1 MFAHNFAGAQ
11 SNPPKRKSRFGA
23 QLPLA
28 AVPPPPPPPPPL
40 PPPPPV
46 HPATQSSVWPDSLVN
61 YVQRALSSAHTP
73 SDRQF
78 VEEHLKRRI
87 EDAMRRNLLEVT
99 NWAAEPLPLS
109 VSLFIPIPSDVRP
122 QAQPFQ
128 SYTDL
133 TSLDRPP
140 PRPTPNYGR
149 PKRRAKRARLQVT
162 KALGDYANAVEID
175 YANLRIVGTST
186 SLEKPYLRLTQ
197 PPDPSTVRPQPVLE
211 NSLEMLLSKWKDSTD
226 YVHTCEQFKSI
237 RQDMTVQHIRNLFTV
252 QVYESHARI
261 ALEVGD
267 LSEYN
272 QCQTRLMDLYQES
285 ESFRAN
291 YLEFLSYQILYNLVI
306 NNIPALNKMLGKLNN
321 DARNHPLISY
331 ALNIRRAVALVNY
344 AKFFK
349 LLSGTSHRASLLVLK
364 LVPPMRLK
372 ALSVLCRAYRPQKV
386 DILFLVSTLGFA
398 AVAECIDYVRSCGG
412 VITDGELQTAQSV
425 ITAPAALDTRTSS
438 HRGITHAIA

>member
-1 MFAHNFAGAQ
+1 
-11 SNPPKRKSRFGA
+11 
-23 QLPLA
+23 
-28 AVPPPPPPPPPL
+28 
-40 PPPPPV
+40 
-46 HPATQSSVWPDSLVN
+46 
-61 YVQRALSSAHTP
+61 
-73 SDRQF
+73 
-78 VEEHLKRRI
+78 
-87 EDAMRRNLLEVT
+87 
-99 NWAAEPLPLS
+99 
-109 VSLFIPIPSDVRP
+109 
-122 QAQPFQ
+122 
-128 SYTDL
+128 
-133 TSLDRPP
+133 
-140 PRPTPNYGR
+140 
-149 PKRRAKRARLQVT
+149 
-162 KALGDYANAVEID
+162 
-175 YANLRIVGTST
+175 
-186 SLEKPYLRLTQ
+186 
-197 PPDPSTVRPQPVLE
+197 VLE